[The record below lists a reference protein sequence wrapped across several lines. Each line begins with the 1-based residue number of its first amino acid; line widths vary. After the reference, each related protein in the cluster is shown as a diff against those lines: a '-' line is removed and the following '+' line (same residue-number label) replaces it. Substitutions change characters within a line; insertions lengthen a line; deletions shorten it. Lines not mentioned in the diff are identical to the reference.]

1 VASKDRL
8 VEGYARALFAVAQAE
23 GALEDV
29 EDELFRFARTMEAEG
44 RLREAL
50 TDPALPPERKKA
62 MLADLLGD
70 RATPHTVNLLG
81 FLVEQGRVR
90 DLSRIVDR
98 LVALAAEQRKRAV
111 AEVRTAVQLTKEQQK
126 RRGAVEGHRPG
137 RGAQGDRGRVGAR
150 RGGGPSRGPGLRRH
164 DQGQVGGR
172 TRAPGERVSVWQS

>member
-126 RRGAVEGHRPG
+126 RLAEALSKATGLDVELKVIVDESVLGGVVARV
-137 RGAQGDRGRVGAR
+137 GDQVFDGTIRGRLEDAR
-150 RGGGPSRGPGLRRH
+150 EHLG
-164 DQGQVGGR
+164 
-172 TRAPGERVSVWQS
+172 SV